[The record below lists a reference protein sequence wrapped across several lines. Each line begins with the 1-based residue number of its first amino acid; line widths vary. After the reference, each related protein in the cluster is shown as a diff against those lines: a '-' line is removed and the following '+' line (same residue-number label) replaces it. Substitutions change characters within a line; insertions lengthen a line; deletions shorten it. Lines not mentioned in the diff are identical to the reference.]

1 MKKIIG
7 LAIGMVAMVALSGC
21 NTTGGPGN
29 PGADGTTNVQKVDVE
44 DLELG
49 YVVDGYDSHDK
60 DISLYFCGNKF
71 DFEREPSDS
80 FAGTFNIES
89 DLDVLFLQTDPNA
102 GSYRLYTSVDN
113 GYIIKGNT
121 YDLESTYSHTFTV
134 TNISVDD
141 TYANYACR

>member
-29 PGADGTTNVQKVDVE
+29 LGTATVQKVDVE

-49 YVVDGYDSHDK
+49 YIVDGYDVHNNE
-60 DISLYFCGNKF
+60 ISLYFCGDRF
-71 DFEREPSDS
+71 DFEREPNDS
-80 FAGTFNIES
+80 FSGTFYIES
-89 DLDVLFLQTDPNA
+89 DFDVLFKQTDPKA
-102 GSYRLYTSVDN
+102 ASYRLYTSVDE
-113 GYIIKGNT
+113 GYIITGKT
-121 YDLESTYSHTFTV
+121 YDLYSTYSETFTV

>member
-21 NTTGGPGN
+21 NTTNRPGN
-29 PGADGTTNVQKVDVE
+29 LGTTTVQEVNVE

-49 YVVDGYDSHDK
+49 YVVDGYDIHNK

-80 FAGTFNIES
+80 FAGTFRIED
-89 DLDVLFLQTDPNA
+89 DLDVLFLQTDPKVA
-102 GSYRLYTSVDN
+102 SYRLYTSVDN
-113 GYIIKGNT
+113 GYIVTGNT
-121 YDLESTYSHTFTV
+121 YDLYSTYSETFTV